1 MKTRPYSTSVLGTE
15 AAKLGCVFAGMS
27 LAKTA
32 SKMVA
37 QDTLIVNAVMALTG
51 VAVATLVDHPIV
63 NNVAHGFA
71 LFGGI
76 KALNNVAAPVAP
88 VGVNGLGFTAPEGL
102 RKIIA
107 DYVPNLGTVY
117 MLPRPTET
125 AMPGM
130 PMASLNGVDF
140 NALVA
145 A

>member
-1 MKTRPYSTSVLGTE
+1 MKTRPFSASVLGTE
-15 AAKLGCVFAGMS
+15 AAKLGCILAGMV

-32 SKMVA
+32 GKMVG
-37 QDTLIVNAVMALTG
+37 QDTLIVNAGMALTG

-63 NNVAHGFA
+63 NNVAHGLA

-102 RKIIA
+102 RKLISEYA
-107 DYVPNLGTVY
+107 PTLGTVY
-117 MLPRPTET
+117 MLPQPTPT

-130 PMASLNGVDF
+130 PMANLNGVDF
-140 NALVA
+140 NALLA